1 MDLILSSIE
10 ILARWDVMLALLA
23 GSVGGVLIGAIPG
36 VGPAVAIAILLP
48 ATFSMDP
55 IVGLTVLLGIYG
67 SSMYGGSI
75 PAILINT
82 PGTAVNALTTY
93 DGYPMTTRGEARRAL
108 SLAYSASFFGGIF
121 SVICLILFAPTLAKI
136 APMFGS
142 REIFMAALLG
152 LLLVVVAHR
161 GQALIAAALACFG
174 IFLNTVGLE
183 PVKYTKRFTFDQSW
197 LSGGVNLIVVV
208 LGLFALSQAFF
219 LLQGD
224 DEKVRMTKLRG
235 GLFQGLREL
244 ARHPRVAGVSGT
256 FGVLMGMIPGVGEF
270 TAQFLSYTYAQKSSK
285 RPQDFGHGSSEGLI
299 AAETANNAV
308 PAAAMVPLLAL
319 GIPGEALTAMML
331 SVFYV
336 HNVVPG
342 PQLFQNDMDFVVA
355 LYLALLLLNVLVLVF
370 LLFATNQLIKV
381 VKIPNR
387 FLGAAILVLS
397 FVGVYSLRNS
407 FTDCLIAAC
416 FGIFGFVLK
425 RLSIPAVPIILGMVL
440 GGIMEVKLRAGMAR
454 VKSFPDFFMD
464 GRGDDAS
471 LRPIAV
477 ILFIMIIGVLLIHF
491 RRVWLD
497 RKELKE
503 AKWSTKHA
511 STNFGMHLSRRKDYL
526 LRERGRKVR
535 EKHLK
540 YNPRSTDKRSP
551 R

>member
-1 MDLILSSIE
+1 MELLSDALL
-10 ILARWDVMLALLA
+10 ILARWDVGLALLV

-67 SSMYGGSI
+67 SSMYGGAI

-93 DGYPMTTRGEARRAL
+93 DGFPMTSRGEGRRAL

-121 SVICLILFAPTLAKI
+121 SVICLILFSPVLAKV

-142 REIFMAALLG
+142 REIFLAALLG
-152 LLLVVVAHR
+152 LILVILAHR
-161 GQALIAAALACFG
+161 GQTLIAAALASFG

-197 LSGGVNLIVVV
+197 LASGVDLIVVV

-219 LLQGD
+219 LLQGE
-224 DEKVRMTKLRG
+224 DEKVRTSPLRG
-235 GLFQGLREL
+235 NFFQGFREL
-244 ARHPRVAGVSGT
+244 ARHSRVAAVSAS
-256 FGVLMGMIPGVGEF
+256 FGVVMGMIPGVGEF
-270 TAQFLSYTYAQKSSK
+270 TAQFMSYTYAQRSSK

-299 AAETANNAV
+299 AAETSNNAV

-342 PQLFQNDMDFVVA
+342 PGLFLYHMDFVVA
-355 LYLALLLLNVLVLVF
+355 LYLSLAILNVLVLVF
-370 LLFATNQLIKV
+370 LLFATNSLIKV

-387 FLGAAILVLS
+387 FLGACILVLS

-407 FTDCLIAAC
+407 ATDCTVAAA
-416 FGIFGFVLK
+416 FGVLGFILK
-425 RLSIPAVPIILGMVL
+425 RLSLPIVPIILGMVL
-440 GGIMEVKLRAGMAR
+440 GGIMEVKLRSSMNR
-454 VKSFPDFFMD
+454 VKAPLDFIDRPVAMIVFA
-464 GRGDDAS
+464 GIVLVLAAHARRQWIDARARKGKAQVQRHS
-471 LRPIAV
+471 TTRFGVALDARRRRLAQARKRAIRATARARQRPP
-477 ILFIMIIGVLLIHF
+477 
-491 RRVWLD
+491 
-497 RKELKE
+497 
-503 AKWSTKHA
+503 AK
-511 STNFGMHLSRRKDYL
+511 
-526 LRERGRKVR
+526 
-535 EKHLK
+535 
-540 YNPRSTDKRSP
+540 
-551 R
+551 